1 MFRRSEYV
9 ANSYQRY
16 VFFIKV
22 LKQFEKQVS
31 LKTFVLL
38 RSKFVLVLMDFS
50 KFDYKNE
57 IARSVMGY
65 VKCCCHLLKFCEY
78 CIIEEFGGVG
88 RSTVPQKIVRRQVCD
103 LQPLRLRVP
112 SAGLP
117 GSGTVR
123 QRARWNGYFGPGAP
137 QTVKVAKVFKTF

>member
-16 VFFIKV
+16 VFFIKMS
-22 LKQFEKQVS
+22 KHFERQDS
-31 LKTFVLL
+31 LKPFVLL

-65 VKCCCHLLKFCEY
+65 VKCCCHLHHRGIWRGRLGLPSREKSSVARFATFSR
-78 CIIEEFGGVG
+78 FGCACLLPAYPVQGPSASAPA
-88 RSTVPQKIVRRQVCD
+88 RTAILD
-103 LQPLRLRVP
+103 RVP
-112 SAGLP
+112 P
-117 GSGTVR
+117 R
-123 QRARWNGYFGPGAP
+123 P
-137 QTVKVAKVFKTF
+137 